1 MSRVAQDGNEFRFMI
16 DLLRGDR
23 RGPVASCLRGLLWV
37 AQWPYIA
44 AVSWRNRRF
53 NRGVGVSQV
62 DVPVVSIGNI
72 TTGGTGKTP
81 AVAWLCRFLRDHEVR
96 VAILSRG
103 YRADQSGVN
112 DEALELEQRLPD
124 VPHLQN
130 PDRVQSA
137 RIAIEELESQCLVL
151 DDGFQHR
158 RLHRDID
165 WVLVDALNPLGFG
178 NCLPR
183 GLLREPKS
191 SLRRADAL
199 LITRADQIPQAKL
212 ESLVKDL
219 RHVVGDEMPIVRTV
233 HRCEGWRD
241 SEGLIQPLDTWN
253 QSRVAAFCGIG
264 NPEAFR
270 STLQSQGC
278 DVVAWRTFPDHH
290 RYDRNDVQSLSDWVQ
305 QHDVRAVVCTAK
317 DLVKLNA
324 TQIGGVPVRALQIG
338 FDFIDDPQLLL
349 KQITSLLPPS

>member
-1 MSRVAQDGNEFRFMI
+1 MI
-16 DLLRGDR
+16 DLLRDDA
-23 RGPVASCLRGLLWV
+23 RGPLVTCLRGLLWL

-53 NRGVGVSQV
+53 NRGVGVARV
-62 DVPVVSIGNI
+62 DVPVFSIGNI

-81 AVAWLCRFLRDHEVR
+81 AVAWLCRFLRDHDVR

-130 PDRVQSA
+130 PDRIQSA
-137 RIAIEELESQCLVL
+137 RIAVEELESQCLVL

-165 WVLVDALNPLGFG
+165 WVLVDALNPFGYG

-183 GLLREPKS
+183 GLLREPKLG
-191 SLRRADAL
+191 LRRANAV
-199 LITRADQIPQAKL
+199 LITRANQIPPGEL
-212 ESLVKDL
+212 ESLVEEL
-219 RHVVGDEMPIVRTV
+219 RRVVGEAMPIVRTI
-233 HRCEGWRD
+233 HQCEGWRD
-241 SEGLIQPLDTWN
+241 SEGLLQPLDTWN
-253 QSRVAAFCGIG
+253 SSRVAAFCGIG

-270 STLQSQGC
+270 STLDSQGC
-278 DVVAWRTFPDHH
+278 EVVAWRTFPDHH
-290 RYDRNDVQSLSDWVQ
+290 RYDRDDVQSLSAWVQ
-305 QHDVRAVVCTAK
+305 QHDVQAVVCTAK

-324 TQIGGVPVRALQIG
+324 TQIGGIPVRALQIG
-338 FDFIDDPQLLL
+338 FEFMDDPAPLLS
-349 KQITSLLPPS
+349 QIKSLLPPS